1 MWNGYPVAGLVTREG
16 GAGRNS
22 ILTMKSGIVT
32 RGVLY
37 DSATQGR
44 SLPRTR
50 DADLRWRSHVVKT
63 RRFAPPSPILTQAHI
78 HSNFGDRTF
87 FPSLC
92 IPNPEPLAML
102 RC

>member
-1 MWNGYPVAGLVTREG
+1 MEAMKLTRTPIGGKMWNGYPVAGLVTREG

-50 DADLRWRSHVVKT
+50 DADLR
-63 RRFAPPSPILTQAHI
+63 
-78 HSNFGDRTF
+78 
-87 FPSLC
+87 
-92 IPNPEPLAML
+92 
-102 RC
+102 